1 MGQEGYKRKC
11 RERVR
16 EKASM
21 SKKTRLLFVIMSVL
35 FLAALLAAIYFYQ
48 QSQPRVPEPEG
59 LVYEANIVQGDIP
72 GKSPEQIRQEL
83 DEIV

>member
-48 QSQPRVPEPEG
+48 QSQPRVP
-59 LVYEANIVQGDIP
+59 V
-72 GKSPEQIRQEL
+72 
-83 DEIV
+83 